1 MYPFREAESIVRP
14 VDFLACGLER
24 PTIEIAKARKSENA
38 KGIGTKTI
46 DQKARTP
53 AWQSWMWWG
62 GRTSMTEWL
71 RSSIGGSMGR
81 LRWPLLLMLALLVGA
96 CERRASAPGGG
107 AAPPAGGTGEKLR
120 IAMMPKLVGIDYF
133 NACRQGAEEA
143 AKELGDVDLQYDGPT
158 EARVDKQV
166 EMIDTWVTQRVNA
179 IAVAANDPVAI
190 APALKKARDA
200 GITVIT
206 YDADADAATSG
217 RQFFVNQCSADSI
230 AEALTDEMAAQAG
243 PDAKTAI
250 VTSSMTAPNQNDW
263 MRRMLTYRRKKYPQM
278 RHLTTQPSEE
288 SQQLAFQRTQD
299 ILKARPEV
307 VGIWALSSVAFPGAA
322 DAVRKA
328 GKNGKVAV
336 IGLSTP
342 QSMAQFVK
350 NGTVKTVILW
360 NAVDLGYL
368 AIHVARAVARG
379 ELKSD
384 ANTIKAGRLGEK
396 SIEGDQVILGKPM
409 RFTKENIDQYKF

>member
-1 MYPFREAESIVRP
+1 MMR
-14 VDFLACGLER
+14 
-24 PTIEIAKARKSENA
+24 
-38 KGIGTKTI
+38 
-46 DQKARTP
+46 Q
-53 AWQSWMWWG
+53 
-62 GRTSMTEWL
+62 
-71 RSSIGGSMGR
+71 
-81 LRWPLLLMLALLVGA
+81 LRWTLLLVLPLLMSA
-96 CERRASAPGGG
+96 CERRASAPGS
-107 AAPPAGGTGEKLR
+107 GTGASSGSASGTLR

-179 IAVAANDPVAI
+179 IVVAANDPVAI

-206 YDADADAATSG
+206 YDADADATASG

-230 AEALTDEMAAQAG
+230 AAALTDEMAAQAG

-250 VTSSMTAPNQNDW
+250 VTSSLTAPNQNDW
-263 MRRMLTYRRKKYPQM
+263 MRRMLTYRREKYPKMQL
-278 RHLTTQPSEE
+278 LTTQPSEE

-299 ILKARPEV
+299 ILKAFPDV
-307 VGIWALSSVAFPGAA
+307 DGIWALSSVAFPGAA

-328 GKNGKVAV
+328 GKSGKVAV

-368 AIHVARAVARG
+368 AMHVAHAAARG
-379 ELKSD
+379 DLSPG
-384 ANTIKAGRLGEK
+384 ATTIKAGRLGEK
-396 SIEGDQVILGKPM
+396 RIEGDQVILGTPM
-409 RFTKENIDQYKF
+409 SFTKANIDQFQF